1 MPLKLQV
8 PSPSDDLRQGA
19 AGPKMAETAATG
31 DTRFYVT
38 PALNPKS
45 RNERYK
51 RVHFYVSQLGIAVSA
66 RLKERLLAIRGLAEK
81 IKDEDLAALAAKSFS
96 EEEFLPA
103 VKEILCIWI
112 HLDAADQGGDLMPAW
127 LMNYLKLALYAS
139 DYLIASPD
147 AMSVMDLHSD
157 CADLDSLCSEVA
169 IKACEYLGFGSA
181 SSAFAPGIKPLL
193 TESRPLRQK
202 HLRDSLCKPLQE
214 LSEQASS
221 EDEEDDEE
229 LVDE

>member
-1 MPLKLQV
+1 
-8 PSPSDDLRQGA
+8 
-19 AGPKMAETAATG
+19 MAEDAASG
-31 DTRFYVT
+31 DNRFYVT

-45 RNERYK
+45 RAERYK
-51 RVHFYVSQLGIAVSA
+51 RVHFYVSQMGISVSA

-81 IKDEDLAALAAKSFS
+81 IKDPDLSALASKNFS
-96 EEEFLPA
+96 EAEFLPS
-103 VKEILCIWI
+103 VKELLCIWI

-169 IKACEYLGFGSA
+169 IKVCEYLGFGAASA
-181 SSAFAPGIKPLL
+181 AFAPGVKPLL
-193 TESRPLRQK
+193 TDSRPVRQV
-202 HLRDSLCKPLQE
+202 HLRDSLCLPLNE
-214 LSEQASS
+214 LSETGF
-221 EDEEDDEE
+221 
-229 LVDE
+229 

>member
-1 MPLKLQV
+1 
-8 PSPSDDLRQGA
+8 
-19 AGPKMAETAATG
+19 MAEEATSG

-51 RVHFYVSQLGIAVSA
+51 RVHFYVSQLGVSVSA
-66 RLKERLLAIRGLAEK
+66 RLKERLLSIRALSDK
-81 IKDEDLAALAAKSFS
+81 IKDPDLAALAAKNFS
-96 EEEFLPA
+96 EAEFLPS

-112 HLDAADQGGDLMPAW
+112 HLDAADQGGDLMPPW

-139 DYLIASPD
+139 DYLIAAPD

-169 IKACEYLGFGSA
+169 IKVCEYLGFGAASA
-181 SSAFAPGIKPLL
+181 AFAPGVRPLL
-193 TESRPLRQK
+193 SESRPIRQQ
-202 HLRDSLCKPLQE
+202 HLSDSLCLPLNE
-214 LSEQASS
+214 LNEAPA
-221 EDEEDDEE
+221 
-229 LVDE
+229 